1 MLGHLANGET
11 EAQGKQTVCAQL
23 QHQDSGLGHLSPSRV
38 SDKCRTLGQSCL
50 KSACHF
56 PPVLMHWKQRTL
68 AGSLGGGPCHVPS
81 GTWGGAK
88 PGNPPALGLQ
98 ARPGLRA
105 LGRGRSGSGPRRAVS
120 WREDV

>member
-23 QHQDSGLGHLSPSRV
+23 QDLDSGLGHLSPSRV

-50 KSACHF
+50 KSPCHF
-56 PPVLMHWKQRTL
+56 PPALMHWKQRTL

-81 GTWGGAK
+81 GTWGG
-88 PGNPPALGLQ
+88 
-98 ARPGLRA
+98 
-105 LGRGRSGSGPRRAVS
+105 
-120 WREDV
+120 